1 MDTDLKLQN
10 TLITNMG
17 TVEERIQK
25 SETRIFK
32 AVFPST
38 TNHYDTLF
46 GGTAL
51 HLMDEVAFIC
61 ATRFSRKKVVTIST
75 GQIDFKKAIPAGTLI
90 ELVAKVDSV
99 GRTSCKIHVDI
110 FMEQMYSELRETVV
124 SGTFSFVAVDENKK
138 PTPILDDLD

>member
-1 MDTDLKLQN
+1 
-10 TLITNMG
+10 MG
-17 TVEERIQK
+17 TLEERIVK
-25 SETRIFK
+25 SETHIFK

>member
-1 MDTDLKLQN
+1 MDLKLQN

-138 PTPILDDLD
+138 PTPILDDLE

>member
-1 MDTDLKLQN
+1 
-10 TLITNMG
+10 MG
-17 TVEERIQK
+17 TLEERILK
-25 SETRIFK
+25 SETHIFK

-90 ELVAKVDSV
+90 ELIAKVESV

-110 FMEQMYSELRETVV
+110 FMEQMYSELRESVV

-138 PTPILDDLD
+138 PTPILD

>member
-1 MDTDLKLQN
+1 MDTGLKLQN

-124 SGTFSFVAVDENKK
+124 SGTFSFVAVDEHKK

>member
-1 MDTDLKLQN
+1 
-10 TLITNMG
+10 MG
-17 TVEERIQK
+17 TLEERIKK
-25 SETRIFK
+25 SETHIFK

-90 ELVAKVDSV
+90 ELIAKVESV

-110 FMEQMYSELRETVV
+110 FMEQMYSELRESVV

-138 PTPILDDLD
+138 PTPILD

>member
-1 MDTDLKLQN
+1 
-10 TLITNMG
+10 MG
-17 TVEERIQK
+17 TLEERIKK

>member
-1 MDTDLKLQN
+1 
-10 TLITNMG
+10 MG
-17 TVEERIQK
+17 TLEERIIK
-25 SETRIFK
+25 SETHIFK

-138 PTPILDDLD
+138 PVPILDDLE

>member
-1 MDTDLKLQN
+1 
-10 TLITNMG
+10 MG
-17 TVEERIQK
+17 TVEERILK

-110 FMEQMYSELRETVV
+110 FMEQMSSELRETVV

-138 PTPILDDLD
+138 PTPILDDLE

>member
-1 MDTDLKLQN
+1 MR
-10 TLITNMG
+10 
-17 TVEERIQK
+17 TVEERILK

-90 ELVAKVDSV
+90 ELVARVDSV
-99 GRTSCKIHVDI
+99 GKTSCKIHVDI

>member
-1 MDTDLKLQN
+1 MTSL
-10 TLITNMG
+10 
-17 TVEERIQK
+17 EEKIK
-25 SETRIFK
+25 NAETRIFK

-75 GQIDFKKAIPAGTLI
+75 GQIDFKKPIPAGTLI
-90 ELVAKVDSV
+90 ELVAHVDSV

-110 FMEQMYSELRETVV
+110 FMEQMYSKERETVV

-138 PTPILDDLD
+138 PTPILDDLE

>member
-1 MDTDLKLQN
+1 
-10 TLITNMG
+10 MG
-17 TVEERIQK
+17 TVEERILK

-138 PTPILDDLD
+138 PVPILDDEA

>member
-1 MDTDLKLQN
+1 
-10 TLITNMG
+10 MG
-17 TVEERIQK
+17 TIEERIQK

-124 SGTFSFVAVDENKK
+124 SGTFSFVAVDEHKK